1 MLRVPTGETIAALM
15 TRSGKVTLD
24 PRLVSWRW
32 RVFWSTYL
40 CYFGMYFCRKPFYV
54 AKATLGEH
62 FGLTAT
68 ALGFLESAYLVAY
81 TLGQFTAGGIGNR
94 LGPRVTLIAGMVAS
108 IVASVAFGVTDVFA
122 VFGIA
127 MVLNGLGQATGWSG
141 GVGTMGN
148 WFHKRERGTWM
159 GWWAT
164 NYQVGAFAATF
175 LASWL
180 LGHFGFRASF
190 FGGAAVLAAILLFF
204 VPNQRNRPE
213 DVDLPPVEDPAE
225 TSDSDSDAPPTSVE
239 ANEGGW
245 TRDAIVTV
253 LLVGTF
259 YFFVKFIRYALWSWV
274 PYFLKLNYAL
284 SAESS
289 GYFSTLF
296 DAAGIPGVIVAGW
309 VSDRYFRSRRT
320 IVSFVFLLGLTG
332 SCLAMW
338 KLGGSAVWIF
348 GAALALIGFTLY
360 GPDALMTGA
369 GAIEIGSRENAT
381 LAAGIIN
388 GMGQLGAV
396 VQALAIGK
404 LYDKLGGELGP
415 IFALLLGSAGM
426 ATVLLGVVLIR
437 NRMGR
442 SSL

>member
-1 MLRVPTGETIAALM
+1 MSQTESVA
-15 TRSGKVTLD
+15 LD
-24 PRLVSWRW
+24 PRVVSWRW
-32 RVFWSTYL
+32 RVFLSTYL

-54 AKATLGEH
+54 AKATLGDH

-68 ALGFLESAYLVAY
+68 ALGYLESAYLIAY
-81 TLGQFTAGGIGNR
+81 TVGQFTAGGIGNR
-94 LGPRVTLIAGMVAS
+94 LGPRVTLIGGMIAS
-108 IVASVAFGVTDVFA
+108 IAASLAFGVTDVFA
-122 VFGIA
+122 LFGLA
-127 MVLNGLGQATGWSG
+127 MVVNGLGQATGWSG

-164 NYQVGAFAATF
+164 NYQVGGFAATF

-180 LGHFGFRASF
+180 LGHLGFRASF
-190 FGGAAVLAAILLFF
+190 FGGAAVLGAILIFF
-204 VPNQRNRPE
+204 IPNQRNRPE
-213 DVDLPPVEDPAE
+213 DLGLPAVEDPEEASVGEGSGVVLPTE
-225 TSDSDSDAPPTSVE
+225 TT
-239 ANEGGW
+239 EGGW

-274 PYFLKLNYAL
+274 PYFLKLNYSL
-284 SAESS
+284 TAESS

-309 VSDRYFRSRRT
+309 LSDRYFRSRRT

-348 GAALALIGFTLY
+348 GTALALIGFTLY

-369 GAIEIGSRENAT
+369 GAIEIGSRANAT

-404 LYDKLGGELGP
+404 LYDKLGGQLGP

-426 ATVLLGVVLIR
+426 ATVLLGVVLVR

-442 SSL
+442 SDL

>member
-1 MLRVPTGETIAALM
+1 MSQNESVA
-15 TRSGKVTLD
+15 LD
-24 PRLVSWRW
+24 PRVVSWRW
-32 RVFWSTYL
+32 RVFLSTYL

-54 AKATLGEH
+54 AKATLGDH

-68 ALGFLESAYLVAY
+68 ALGYLESAYLIAY
-81 TLGQFTAGGIGNR
+81 TIGQFTAGGIGNR
-94 LGPRVTLIAGMVAS
+94 LGPRVTLIGGMIAS
-108 IVASVAFGVTDVFA
+108 IAASLIFGATDVFA
-122 VFGIA
+122 LFAIA
-127 MVLNGLGQATGWSG
+127 MVVNGLGQATGWSG

-164 NYQVGAFAATF
+164 NYQLGGFAATF

-190 FGGAAVLAAILLFF
+190 FGGAAVLSAILLFF
-204 VPNQRNRPE
+204 IPNQRNRPE
-213 DVDLPPVEDPAE
+213 DLGLAPVEDPAE
-225 TSDSDSDAPPTSVE
+225 SGEDTDSSIDVPGESAES
-239 ANEGGW
+239 GW
-245 TRDAIVTV
+245 TRDAVVTV

-284 SAESS
+284 TAESS

-309 VSDRYFRSRRT
+309 LSDRYFRSRRT
-320 IVSFVFLLGLTG
+320 IVSFVFLLGLTA

-348 GAALALIGFTLY
+348 GTALALIGFTLY

-369 GAIEIGSRENAT
+369 GAIEIGSRANAT

-415 IFALLLGSAGM
+415 IFALLLASSGM
-426 ATVLLGVVLIR
+426 ATVLLGVVLVR

-442 SSL
+442 SDL